1 MFLRKGFK
9 GGERMQIIVISEW
22 GTLIDENEYETNNAA
37 EALRLY
43 LDEEQPI
50 LTTGDVIQIRE

>member
-1 MFLRKGFK
+1 MK
-9 GGERMQIIVISEW
+9 IIVISEY

-43 LDEEQPI
+43 LDEEHPV
-50 LTTGDVIQIRE
+50 LATGDEIQIRE

>member
-1 MFLRKGFK
+1 MR
-9 GGERMQIIVISEW
+9 IIVISEN

-43 LDEEQPI
+43 LNEEQPV

>member
-1 MFLRKGFK
+1 MR
-9 GGERMQIIVISEW
+9 IIVINGN

-50 LTTGDVIQIRE
+50 LTIGDVIQIRE

>member
-1 MFLRKGFK
+1 MIIFGN
-9 GGERMQIIVISEW
+9 GGDYMKIIVISEY

-43 LDEEQPI
+43 LDEEQPV
-50 LTTGDVIQIRE
+50 LATGDVIQIRE